1 MTMRINKSKERLRQG
16 KTVIGTWIEELRS
29 PAITQLL
36 AAAGL
41 DFLIMDM
48 EHGAF
53 NFETMADMVRMA
65 RLVEITPIVRV
76 PDLAW
81 ERVGRILDAG
91 AQGLMLPRVETA
103 AQAQEFLAYLKY
115 PPAGRRG
122 MASGMG
128 NTDFQWVTTPEYI
141 EHANQENLVIIQ
153 IENKEAVTNLAEITS
168 VPGIDVCFIGA
179 EDLSISLG
187 LAGQQG
193 HPQVQATIRQIIE
206 RTRAAEIAPG
216 IHNSDPQQ
224 IGPLHEQGVRFMAYA
239 SEIEFIY
246 NGALQGV
253 QALQEKQL

>member
-1 MTMRINKSKERLRQG
+1 MRTNRTKTRLRQG
-16 KTVIGTWIEELRS
+16 KTVLGAWLEEMRS
-29 PAITQLL
+29 PAVVQLW

-41 DFLIMDM
+41 DFLIVDM

-53 NFETMADMVRMA
+53 NMETMADVVRMA

-91 AQGLMLPRVETA
+91 AQGLMLPRVESA
-103 AQAQEFLAYLKY
+103 EQAREFVAYLKY

-153 IENKEAVTNLAEITS
+153 IENKEAVEHLDELTQ
-168 VPGIDVCFIGA
+168 VPGIDVFFIGP
-179 EDLSISLG
+179 EDLSISMG
-187 LAGQQG
+187 YAGQPSAPAVQETIS
-193 HPQVQATIRQIIE
+193 QVIRTTA
-206 RTRAAEIAPG
+206 RTNIAPG
-216 IHNSDPQQ
+216 IHTSDPQR
-224 IGPLHEQGVRFMAYA
+224 IGPLHAQGVRFIAYA
-239 SEIEFIY
+239 SDIEFLY

-253 QALQEKQL
+253 QALQEQQP